1 MAGRWRRSCA
11 WVLCIAMVCMMMP
24 AVSWADGE
32 GDVMYEYYEN
42 GEWKTGILKQGEYTE
57 VTRGFSNW
65 SEGWYVVPPSA
76 EALVIGNRVSVS
88 GKVHLI
94 LENGSN
100 LDCNLG
106 IRVPPGSSLTIYAEA
121 LESSESKGKLRATG
135 KKTDGSSFN
144 NAAGIGGNKGES
156 AGEIT
161 IYGGIIEARA
171 GGNGAAIGGGDNG
184 SGGIINIWGGCVDAL
199 VTAFEGISMPSYGGA
214 GIGGGFNGKSG
225 SINIGGSANVS
236 ATGGVHGGAGIG
248 GGANG
253 HCQDITI
260 SGGSINA
267 TGRGGGAGIGA
278 GDSRYGQGTI
288 IIADAHVIAIG
299 STSDGGYGSAGI
311 GGGGGIGTGSA
322 YAGGN
327 IIINSGYIEAYG
339 AVGEAPHDSGDGIG
353 DGGGYTKGE
362 TSTFSTGANGC
373 ATIFAYSGDDSGKAI
388 ADTSGK
394 NHKVWKGIIFENN
407 IGGVYGQMTLTSD
420 LTIAEGQSLLIPEG
434 SALTVPDGVTLTNN
448 GAITGNGTL
457 KGKVAGKQ
465 PESTI
470 DDGMA
475 EMAVAVEPVQSGMV
489 SGAGRYEEG
498 TSVTLE
504 AKAENGY
511 HFVGWKVDGN
521 AIENTGA
528 TYTFTLENDCQI
540 TAVFA
545 QHVPGAWQQDEIHHW
560 INCTECDAC
569 VEQAAHDWQNGVCAV
584 CGYACVHNGGQASCI
599 SQAQCERC
607 GEAYGALSDHDY
619 QYYGRVAPTYDAAGM
634 AAHYACSVCSRLFDE
649 DKIETTREA
658 LTLPHLT
665 PPVIVPS
672 APESELEEVPSEEA
686 EEELPPSE
694 VVLPFHD
701 VDEGAWYHDAVAD
714 VYARGWMTGTRADC
728 FAPDQAMTRAMVTA
742 VLHRMAGSPM
752 ASDANFS
759 DVAAGD
765 WYEMAVAW
773 AEQEGVVNGF
783 DDGRFQPNAAV
794 TREQLAAML
803 QNYSAY
809 QGVNVDARY
818 DLSGYEDADAVSDW
832 AEEAVSW
839 ACAEGVLA
847 GMTET
852 TLVPQ
857 GIATRAQMAALLLR
871 LA

>member
-1 MAGRWRRSCA
+1 MAGRWRRRCA
-11 WVLCIAMVCMMMP
+11 WVLCIAMVCMTMP
-24 AVSWADGE
+24 AASWADGE
-32 GDVMYEYYEN
+32 GDVAYYLDTQGDRKNIPEDSLLLTADTVAWTGQD
-42 GEWKTGILKQGEYTE
+42 GEA
-57 VTRGFSNW
+57 
-65 SEGWYVVPPSA
+65 WYVADGAVSLPQ
-76 EALVIGNRVSVS
+76 RVEVQ
-88 GKVHLI
+88 GDVHLVLCDGATLNI
-94 LENGSN
+94 DGGIHVTGSN
-100 LDCNLG
+100 C
-106 IRVPPGSSLTIYAEA
+106 LTIYGQENGT
-121 LESSESKGKLRATG
+121 GKLNIVKVASDNAAVGGDYKEPGGVIEINGGAMEVTG
-135 KKTDGSSFN
+135 GS
-144 NAAGIGGNKGES
+144 NAAGIGGGYGSKGTS
-156 AGEIT
+156 GYIT
-161 IYGGIIEARA
+161 INGGTIMAK
-171 GGNGAAIGGGDNG
+171 GGQ
-184 SGGIINIWGGCVDAL
+184 
-199 VTAFEGISMPSYGGA
+199 
-214 GIGGGFNGKSG
+214 
-225 SINIGGSANVS
+225 
-236 ATGGVHGGAGIG
+236 GAGIG
-248 GGANG
+248 GGATAQYAENEAGCIEING
-253 HCQDITI
+253 GNVRAE
-260 SGGSINA
+260 SKNY
-267 TGRGGGAGIGA
+267 GAGIG
-278 GDSRYGQGTI
+278 GGSSCSGGTI
-288 IIADAHVIAIG
+288 VINGGRIQAIG
-299 STSDGGYGSAGI
+299 NGGGSGIGSGMGRGIDGTKPNNITIHGGTIQARGSTLNDIGSAGI
-311 GGGGGIGTGSA
+311 GGGHLS
-322 YAGGN
+322 AGGV
-327 IIINSGYIEAYG
+327 IEIYG
-339 AVGEAPHDSGDGIG
+339 GTIYATGGGGSSPGDAIG
-353 DGGGYTKGE
+353 NGGGYKGAQNNIVVLPTQSCPIIYAESGSECVPAFGGE
-362 TSTFSTGANGC
+362 TEKWQGIVFFNHQ
-373 ATIFAYSGDDSGKAI
+373 GKI
-388 ADTSGK
+388 
-394 NHKVWKGIIFENN
+394 
-407 IGGVYGQMTLTSD
+407 YGNVTLTSD

-448 GAITGNGTL
+448 GAITGNGAL
-457 KGKVAGKQ
+457 KGKVAGNP

-470 DDGMA
+470 DDGIA
-475 EMAVAVEPVQSGMV
+475 EVAVAVEPAQSGMV
-489 SGAGRYEEG
+489 SGAGRYEKG

-511 HFVGWKVDGN
+511 HFMGWKVGGN
-521 AIENTGA
+521 AIENTSA

-545 QHVPGAWQQDEIHHW
+545 QHVPGAWQQDATHHW
-560 INCTECDAC
+560 KNCTECDAC
-569 VEQAAHDWQNGVCAV
+569 VEQSAHDWQNGVCAV
-584 CGYACVHNGGQASCI
+584 CGYACVHNGGQSSCI

-672 APESELEEVPSEEA
+672 APESEPEEVPSEEV

-694 VVLPFHD
+694 VVLPFND

-714 VYARGWMTGTRADC
+714 VYAHGWMTGTSADC

-759 DVAAGD
+759 DVASGD

-818 DLSGYEDADAVSDW
+818 DLSGYEDADAVSEW